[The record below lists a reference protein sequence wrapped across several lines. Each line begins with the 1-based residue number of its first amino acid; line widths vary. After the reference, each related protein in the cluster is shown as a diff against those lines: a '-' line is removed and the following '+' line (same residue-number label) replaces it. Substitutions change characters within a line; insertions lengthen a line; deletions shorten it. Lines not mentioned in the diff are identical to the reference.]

1 MSTSELSGSWTYRSF
16 NPRFVTGNETP
27 QEAALIMADRV
38 VLTLNPPVPRN
49 VVDGTIEWEG
59 GGLVLKG
66 LFARQQAIIEDLLRF
81 DIVGT
86 GRPGTDTAGWEY
98 HYLGY
103 LTRQWPGLERVRVD
117 QIPTLVGSVIRVK
130 PHNGRAGGWRS
141 EAGEVFSFIAV
152 KQPPLTWESSGSWTY
167 RSFRNNATYPYL
179 TAPPTAHGLIL
190 QEALFKLETPTDTT
204 LQGTI
209 ELPGGVLDLSLG
221 EVRPAEVRRV
231 GPEFAFVG
239 TGRPGTKTDG
249 WEYSYHGNLTRQWQE
264 GVGQRPALVG
274 SVIRVKPHGEA
285 APAGSV
291 YPFIAV
297 KQ

>member
-1 MSTSELSGSWTYRSF
+1 MDLSKLPQQRYVPLSNGSASSTRTYF
-16 NPRFVTGNETP
+16 
-27 QEAALIMADRV
+27 
-38 VLTLNPPVPRN
+38 
-49 VVDGTIEWEG
+49 
-59 GGLVLKG
+59 
-66 LFARQQAIIEDLLRF
+66 
-81 DIVGT
+81 
-86 GRPGTDTAGWEY
+86 
-98 HYLGY
+98 
-103 LTRQWPGLERVRVD
+103 
-117 QIPTLVGSVIRVK
+117 
-130 PHNGRAGGWRS
+130 AGG
-141 EAGEVFSFIAV
+141 
-152 KQPPLTWESSGSWTY
+152 PL
-167 RSFRNNATYPYL
+167 
-179 TAPPTAHGLIL
+179 
-190 QEALFKLETPTDTT
+190 QLETPTDTT

>member
-1 MSTSELSGSWTYRSF
+1 
-16 NPRFVTGNETP
+16 
-27 QEAALIMADRV
+27 
-38 VLTLNPPVPRN
+38 
-49 VVDGTIEWEG
+49 
-59 GGLVLKG
+59 
-66 LFARQQAIIEDLLRF
+66 
-81 DIVGT
+81 
-86 GRPGTDTAGWEY
+86 
-98 HYLGY
+98 
-103 LTRQWPGLERVRVD
+103 
-117 QIPTLVGSVIRVK
+117 
-130 PHNGRAGGWRS
+130 
-141 EAGEVFSFIAV
+141 
-152 KQPPLTWESSGSWTY
+152 
-167 RSFRNNATYPYL
+167 
-179 TAPPTAHGLIL
+179 L